1 MIWYHVVYILSIKIN
16 NEILVH
22 KCSFE
27 YDQDEKY
34 GVSEI
39 QFLSREEKEKMIQG
53 ILDGWYKNK
62 RKDDE
67 KRRET

>member
-1 MIWYHVVYILSIKIN
+1 MYNFQVIILA
-16 NEILVH
+16 
-22 KCSFE
+22 
-27 YDQDEKY
+27 
-34 GVSEI
+34 
-39 QFLSREEKEKMIQG
+39 REEKEKMIQG